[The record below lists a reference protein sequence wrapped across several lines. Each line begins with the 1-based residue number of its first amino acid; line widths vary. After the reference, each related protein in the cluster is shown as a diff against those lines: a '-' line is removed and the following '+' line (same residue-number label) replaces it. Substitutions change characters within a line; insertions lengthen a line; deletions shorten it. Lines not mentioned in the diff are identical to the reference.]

1 MAEEADRG
9 PWAEDAC
16 GLWCLWPPARG
27 VPLRRQKT
35 MPSQYVPIFLFLVV
49 NVAVAALIIVLSTV
63 LAKRR
68 PTSQKLMPYECG
80 MDPMGSARRRFSVK
94 FFVIAMLFIIFDI
107 EAVFLYPW
115 AIIFSDLRLFG
126 LIEMVVFIAVLLL
139 GLFYAWRKGALEWE

>member
-1 MAEEADRG
+1 
-9 PWAEDAC
+9 
-16 GLWCLWPPARG
+16 
-27 VPLRRQKT
+27 

-49 NVAVAALIIVLSTV
+49 NVAVAVIIILLSTY

-80 MDPMGSARRRFSVK
+80 MDPFGSARRRFSVK

-115 AIIFSDLRLFG
+115 AVIFADLRLFG
-126 LIEMVVFIAVLLL
+126 LIEMVIFIAVLLL
-139 GLFYAWRKGALEWE
+139 GLFYVWRKGALEWE